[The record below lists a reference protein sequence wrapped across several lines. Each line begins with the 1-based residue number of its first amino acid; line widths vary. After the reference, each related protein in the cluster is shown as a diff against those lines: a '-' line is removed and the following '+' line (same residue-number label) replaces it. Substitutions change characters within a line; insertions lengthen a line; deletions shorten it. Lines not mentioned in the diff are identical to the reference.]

1 MSAAD
6 LTPFELLQK
15 AADCF
20 EQLGVPY
27 RIVGSM
33 ASMAYSEPRFT
44 NDIDF
49 LVDLKPENVSA
60 LDAEFPGPDFYLSTT
75 AAHDAIRQ
83 RRQFNILHIPSGL
96 KLDIIQRKETE
107 FSQLDITHGQRL
119 TSQGYYDAWFGSPEN
134 VILMK
139 LRYFQE
145 GGSEKHLRDIASVLL
160 VQDQSIDRNY
170 ITEWAEKLGVSAE
183 WELVRQR
190 VDTADEKGDYV

>member
-6 LTPFELLQK
+6 LTPFELMQK
-15 AADCF
+15 AANCF
-20 EQLGVPY
+20 DRLGVSY

-44 NDIDF
+44 NGIDF
-49 LVDLKPENVSA
+49 LVDLKPEHVPG
-60 LDAEFPGPDFYLSTT
+60 LYAEFLGPDFYLSTS
-75 AAHDAIRQ
+75 AAYDAIRQ

-96 KLDIIQRKETE
+96 KVDVIQRKETE
-107 FSQLDITHGQRL
+107 FSELDITHGQRL
-119 TSQGYYDAWFGSPEN
+119 IHQGFYDAWFGSPEN

-160 VQDQSIDRNY
+160 VQDQAIDRTY

-183 WELVRQR
+183 WELVRHR
-190 VDTADEKGDYV
+190 VDTSGETGDYV